1 MLNIFTNWQFLL
13 GAFQIVASYLATPSK
28 PQPQPP
34 SVKHGGVAKI
44 KKKISAKKST
54 QFERQFEMH
63 PFCSVGTFGW

>member
-28 PQPQPP
+28 PHPRPY
-34 SVKHGGVAKI
+34 GRGRCEGF

-63 PFCSVGTFGW
+63 LS